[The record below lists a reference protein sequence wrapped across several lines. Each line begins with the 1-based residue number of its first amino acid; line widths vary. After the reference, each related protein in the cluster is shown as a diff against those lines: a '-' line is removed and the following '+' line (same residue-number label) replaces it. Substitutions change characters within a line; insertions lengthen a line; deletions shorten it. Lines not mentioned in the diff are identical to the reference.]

1 MAPIDI
7 AYTKMLN
14 DIVLLVVGG
23 IGGVMSRKGIQA
35 AASVIASPTTSSA
48 VVATSTP
55 SQSYTVSTS
64 LPVWTNPTLDETW
77 VPPPPPTT
85 PPTLLESD
93 NERQSLA
100 EARAGER

>member
-35 AASVIASPTTSSA
+35 AATAMTSTPTA
-48 VVATSTP
+48 VVSTSTP
-55 SQSYTVSTS
+55 SQSYTVSTA
-64 LPVWTNPTLDETW
+64 LPVWTNPALDESWT
-77 VPPPPPTT
+77 PPPPPTT

-93 NERQSLA
+93 NERQALA